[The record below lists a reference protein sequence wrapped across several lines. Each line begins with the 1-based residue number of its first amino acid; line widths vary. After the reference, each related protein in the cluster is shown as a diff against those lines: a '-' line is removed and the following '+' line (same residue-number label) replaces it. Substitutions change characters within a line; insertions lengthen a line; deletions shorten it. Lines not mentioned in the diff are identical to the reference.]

1 MALSGSAARRYAEA
15 MYDIAAEADA
25 IAAYRSSLDNL
36 AQAFTGGPS
45 RALRDPSTPMQK
57 RVDAAMAAA
66 AGEPKPVAGLLQLLV
81 RKDRVGLLPAV
92 ARAFG
97 DLVDRRAGIA
107 KAVIT
112 TAVELDERQ
121 RREMVARLEKSS
133 GKQIKATFGVDASLI
148 GGARV
153 QVGDHLIDGS
163 IRAQLDSL
171 RSQLAQR

>member
-15 MYDIAAEADA
+15 MYDLAGEAGA
-25 IAAYRSSLDNL
+25 VAAYRSSLDNL
-36 AQAFTGGPS
+36 AQAFAGGPL
-45 RALRDPSTPMQK
+45 RTLRDPSIPMQK

-66 AGEPKPVAGLLQLLV
+66 AGEPRPIAGLLQLLV
-81 RKDRVGLLPAV
+81 RKDRVGLLPAI
-92 ARAFG
+92 ARAFS

-112 TAVELDERQ
+112 TAVELDEAQ
-121 RREMVARLEKSS
+121 RRDMVERLEKAS

-163 IRAQLDSL
+163 IRAQLETL
-171 RSQLAQR
+171 RTQLAQR

>member
-15 MYDIAAEADA
+15 MYDLAAEERAVL
-25 IAAYRSSLDNL
+25 AYRSSLDNL
-36 AQAFTGGPS
+36 AQAFAGGPL
-45 RALRDPSTPMQK
+45 RALRDPGVPMQK

-81 RKDRVGLLPAV
+81 RKDRVGLLPAIS
-92 ARAFG
+92 RAFG
-97 DLVDRRAGIA
+97 DLVDQREGIA
-107 KAVIT
+107 KAIIT
-112 TAVELDERQ
+112 TAVELDEAQ
-121 RREMVARLEKSS
+121 RGDMVARLERSS
-133 GKQIKATFGVDASLI
+133 GKKIKATFGVDASLI

>member
-15 MYDIAAEADA
+15 MLDIAAGEGAV
-25 IAAYRSSLDNL
+25 AAYRSSLDKL
-36 AQAFTGGPS
+36 AEAFAGRPL
-45 RALRDPSTPMQK
+45 RALRDPSIPMQK

-66 AGEPKPVAGLLQLLV
+66 AGETAPIAGLLQLLV
-81 RKDRVGLLPAV
+81 RKDRLGLLPAI

-97 DLVDRRAGIA
+97 DLVDRREGIA
-107 KAVIT
+107 KARIT
-112 TAVELDERQ
+112 TAVELDEQQ
-121 RREMVARLEKSS
+121 RRDMVARLEKAS

-171 RSQLAQR
+171 RSQLAQG

>member
-15 MYDIAAEADA
+15 MLDLATGEDA
-25 IAAYRSSLDNL
+25 VAAYRASLDKL
-36 AQAFTGGPS
+36 AEAFAGGPL
-45 RALRDPSTPMQK
+45 RALRDPSIPMQK
-57 RVDAAMAAA
+57 RVGAALAAA
-66 AGEPKPVAGLLQLLV
+66 AGEPKPIAGLLQLLV
-81 RKDRVGLLPAV
+81 RKDGVGLLPGI

-107 KAVIT
+107 KARIT
-112 TAVELDERQ
+112 TAVELDEQQRQ
-121 RREMVARLEKSS
+121 DMVARLEKAS
-133 GKQIKATFGVDASLI
+133 GKKIKATFGVDASLI

-171 RSQLAQR
+171 RSQLAQS